1 MKNLEVVHTLRLY
14 DADFIAKLGALME
27 KEKNHYRNKNEF
39 LTAVLKMGY
48 DQYVKAASGAKTY
61 SPGAGSGTTATD
73 DAKETN
79 ALINQLCELTNL
91 SFKKIMLQLEL
102 LQTVHNTTY
111 NILRSFNDDERLM
124 PDKVDDGF
132 YDDLPARFEKI
143 IVRLEAK
150 YGL

>member
-14 DADFIAKLGALME
+14 DADFIAKLGTLME

-48 DQYVKAASGAKTY
+48 EQYVKAAAASGAK
-61 SPGAGSGTTATD
+61 AGPCPLDNEDIKEIKPVLDSLSELITAQY
-73 DAKETN
+73 KR
-79 ALINQLCELTNL
+79 
-91 SFKKIMLQLEL
+91 MQLEYAL
-102 LQTVHNTTY
+102 TRKMLSSMY
-111 NILRSFNDDERLM
+111 NILRSFNNDERLM
-124 PDKVDDGF
+124 PEKVDDGF